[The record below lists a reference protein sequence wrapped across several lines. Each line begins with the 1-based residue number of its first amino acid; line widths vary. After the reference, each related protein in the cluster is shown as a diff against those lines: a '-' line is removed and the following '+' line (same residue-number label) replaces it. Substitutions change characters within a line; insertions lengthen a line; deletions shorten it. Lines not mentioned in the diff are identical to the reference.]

1 MRMEILLAR
10 QVKSNVVMAMG
21 KLFLMINL
29 LNLRIQLIRII
40 IIFTMEIYLEDKT
53 QEVAREL

>member
-1 MRMEILLAR
+1 MSMEILLAR